1 MTTQA
6 AQAVVKM
13 ILLVAALIGMLAGGA
28 ICVRYLRQEIAGDI
42 GPRLRRMQ
50 MQLDNL
56 EAEINLAMTTRLAE
70 LSRACDRHSP
80 PDGK

>member
-1 MTTQA
+1 
-6 AQAVVKM
+6 M

-28 ICVRYLRQEIAGDI
+28 VCVRYLRQEIAGDI

-70 LSRACDRHSP
+70 LSRRCDRHPP
-80 PDGK
+80 PDSK